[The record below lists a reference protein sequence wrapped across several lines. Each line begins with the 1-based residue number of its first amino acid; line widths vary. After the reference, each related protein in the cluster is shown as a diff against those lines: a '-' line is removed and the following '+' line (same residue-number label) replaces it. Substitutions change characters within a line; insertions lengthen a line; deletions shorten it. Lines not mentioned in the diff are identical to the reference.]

1 MTNQDISITTKNN
14 NEIDIDSHDSS
25 LPVVKI
31 FGTGGT
37 IASKGSTGTQTAGY
51 QVDLN
56 IEDLIKSVPELAEV
70 AHLKYQQIVNLD
82 SKEINSTHLLLLHR
96 EIKKAYEEEG
106 VKSIVITHGTDSL
119 EETAF
124 FLELTVNYPDIVIV
138 LTGSMRPHSSISSD
152 GSFNLYQAVAVAA
165 NEKSKGRGVLVVLN
179 DSIGSGFYITK
190 SNANSLDT
198 FKSIGQGY
206 LGSFV
211 DNEVHF
217 YYPPSKPFTN
227 SLFFDIDSTKL
238 TDTLQFSSNP
248 ASSKRRHEFP
258 EVTILYN
265 YQGFNP
271 QLIELAVQQM
281 DSKALVFAC
290 SGAGS
295 LTDETNEILKWVWHK
310 YNIPVVYSK
319 RSMDGTVP
327 RAALPKNDNGKVY
340 EGAIAGGYLNPQKC
354 RILLQLALNNGYTI
368 NKIKSIFE
376 NGGIYGG

>member
-1 MTNQDISITTKNN
+1 MPNQDISITTKTN

-37 IASKGSTGTQTAGY
+37 IASKGSTNTQTAGY

-56 IEDLIKSVPELAEV
+56 IEDLINSVPDLAEI

-106 VKSIVITHGTDSL
+106 IKSIVITHGTDSL

-124 FLELTVNYPDIVIV
+124 FLELTINYPDIVIV

-152 GSFNLYQAVAVAA
+152 GSFNLYQAVAVSA

-206 LGSFV
+206 L
-211 DNEVHF
+211 E
-217 YYPPSKPFTN
+217 
-227 SLFFDIDSTKL
+227 LL
-238 TDTLQFSSNP
+238 LFSSNP
-248 ASSKRRHEFP
+248 TSSTRRHEFP

-271 QLIELAVQQM
+271 QIIELAVQQM

-295 LTDETNEILKWVWHK
+295 LTDETNEILKWIWHK

-327 RAALPKNDNGKVY
+327 RAALPKNDNGAVY

-354 RILLQLALNNGYTI
+354 RILLQLALQKGYTVS
-368 NKIKSIFE
+368 KIKSIFE

>member
-1 MTNQDISITTKNN
+1 MPNQEPTITTSTS
-14 NEIDIDSHDSS
+14 NEIDIDSHDNS

-31 FGTGGT
+31 LGTGGT
-37 IASKGSTGTQTAGY
+37 IASKGTTNTQTAGY
-51 QVDLN
+51 KVDLN
-56 IEDLIKSVPELAEV
+56 IEDLVKSVPDLANI

-96 EIKKAYEEEG
+96 EIKKSYLEEG
-106 VKSIVITHGTDSL
+106 IKSFVITHGTDSL

-124 FLELTVNYPDIVIV
+124 FLELTVSYPDIVIV
-138 LTGSMRPHSSISSD
+138 ITGSMRPHSSISSD
-152 GSFNLYQAVAVAA
+152 GSFNLYQAVAVSA

-211 DNEVHF
+211 DNEVHY
-217 YYPPSKPFTN
+217 YYPPSKPFPK
-227 SLFFDIDSTKL
+227 SLSFEIDSERL
-238 TDTLQFSSNP
+238 TRLLQFSSNP
-248 ASSKRRHEFP
+248 DSAKRRHEFP

-271 QLIELAVQQM
+271 QLIELAAQQM

-327 RAALPKNDNGKVY
+327 RASLPKNDNGEVY
-340 EGAIAGGYLNPQKC
+340 KGAIAGGYLNPQKC
-354 RILLQLALNNGYTI
+354 RILLQLALNQGY
-368 NKIKSIFE
+368 NVSQIKSIFE
-376 NGGIYGG
+376 SGGIYGG